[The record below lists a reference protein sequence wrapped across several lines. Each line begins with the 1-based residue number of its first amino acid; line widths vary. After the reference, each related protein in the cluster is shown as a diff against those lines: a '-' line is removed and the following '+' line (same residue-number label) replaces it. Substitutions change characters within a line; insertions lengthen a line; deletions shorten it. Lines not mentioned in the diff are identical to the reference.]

1 MIPHVDILV
10 VGIITEIIGML
21 LYIKILKI
29 TNDNNIAIIIWGVFG
44 AAVFLGYQYYAYPE
58 VFWG

>member
-1 MIPHVDILV
+1 
-10 VGIITEIIGML
+10 ML

-29 TNDNNIAIIIWGVFG
+29 TNDNNIAIIIWGVFCCG
-44 AAVFLGYQYYAYPE
+44 SFLGYQYIAYPE

>member
-1 MIPHVDILV
+1 MIPHVDILIF
-10 VGIITEIIGML
+10 GIIAEIISML

-29 TNDNNIAIIIWGVFG
+29 TNDNNIAIIIWAYFY
-44 AAVFLGYQYYAYPE
+44 AAVLLGYQYIAYPE

>member
-1 MIPHVDILV
+1 MIPHVDILI
-10 VGIITEIIGML
+10 VGIITEIISML

-29 TNDNNIAIIIWGVFG
+29 TNDDNIAIIIWVYFF
-44 AAVFLGYQYYAYPE
+44 AAVFLGYQYIAYPE